1 MSVETES
8 QGDEATVSPSF
19 YRGLNGVLVAVLI
32 IVVGLNLW
40 QFLVTGGES
49 AAEGKPA
56 PSFSVP
62 TVEGDEFALKETEG
76 QVVILDFWAT
86 WCPPC
91 EPQLDYLKTLT
102 EQGPT
107 PDGLRVVSVNTNEQS
122 QKRKAQVE
130 NYVEAKQSPFTT
142 VMDDGSVS
150 AAYGV
155 TSLPTIVVID
165 DNGEVTHAQSGL
177 HSTEKLRALAWE
189 AAGGTTPE
197 L

>member
-1 MSVETES
+1 MSAQSES
-8 QGDEATVSPSF
+8 QGDESTVSPSF
-19 YRGLNGVLVAVLI
+19 YRGLNGVLVAVLV

-40 QFLVTGGES
+40 QFLDTGGAS
-49 AAEGKPA
+49 AVEGKPA
-56 PSFSVP
+56 PSFAVP
-62 TVEGDEFALKETEG
+62 TVEGDEFALEEADG

-91 EPQLDYLKTLT
+91 EPQLDNLKTLT
-102 EQGPT
+102 EKGPT

-122 QKRKAQVE
+122 EERKAQVKK
-130 NYVEAKQSPFTT
+130 YVETKQSPFTT
-142 VMDDGSVS
+142 VLDSGSVS

-165 DNGEVTHAQSGL
+165 DEGDVTHAKSGL